1 MRNPRTPRGTGGWI
15 LNARALPYR
24 EPSAGR
30 CRGLLGCL
38 PLTKTTYLK
47 SIICEIANMKFKS
60 IFTLL
65 LLLLLFSACQP
76 RTLLQGDEQT
86 NVQQNSLT
94 PTEGPVELPSP
105 TSTPESA
112 PTQDLE
118 LAFVDSDW
126 DGDKIPNGQQCHRQ
140 DGENP
145 STPRI
150 QVSNIPEGA
159 DAIIL
164 EFSDRTYSPMNNG
177 GHGKIGFEI
186 SEGTNE
192 VVIPSVPGHTF
203 DLPEGF
209 FLVQEH
215 RASGYDTAGAYMPPC
230 SGGIGNHYYVTIKA
244 VKVLSK
250 EDKAFNLL
258 GQGILELGKY

>member
-1 MRNPRTPRGTGGWI
+1 M
-15 LNARALPYR
+15 
-24 EPSAGR
+24 
-30 CRGLLGCL
+30 
-38 PLTKTTYLK
+38 K
-47 SIICEIANMKFKS
+47 SRS

-65 LLLLLFSACQP
+65 LLSLFLSACQSKAP
-76 RTLLQGDEQT
+76 LQGDEQA
-86 NVQQNSLT
+86 NIKQNSVTPSETLSPTNTLT
-94 PTEGPVELPSP
+94 EKLGELPTS

-112 PTQDLE
+112 LIQALE
-118 LAFVDSDW
+118 LAIADSEW
-126 DGDKIPNGQQCHRQ
+126 NGNKIPSGQQCQRQ
-140 DGENP
+140 GGENP

-150 QVSNIPEGA
+150 QVNNIPEGV

-164 EFSDRTYSPMNNG
+164 EFSDRNYGPMNDG

-186 SEGTNE
+186 SEGTKE
-192 VVIPSVPGHTF
+192 VTIPSIPGHSF

-215 RASGYDTAGAYMPPC
+215 KASNYDTAGAYMPPC
-230 SGGIGNHYYVTIKA
+230 SGGIGNSYYVTIKA

-250 EDKAFNLL
+250 EDKTFVLL